1 MRKYIPFLLAVF
13 QFHVAGAQV
22 RLPRLIRD
30 SMVLQRDQS
39 LPIWGWASP
48 GERVTITH
56 LGKKYTGKADVSGN
70 WKIMLPPTPAG
81 GPFNITITGKNTI
94 VLKDVL
100 FGDVW
105 FCSGQSNMVH
115 QLNIHDVS
123 YAEVI
128 KKANYPEI
136 RQFLVPTATSINT
149 TRNDLNG
156 GNWTSAVGEAIR
168 PFSAVAFFFARQ
180 LYEKYHVPI
189 GIINASV
196 GGTPIEAWMSMEEA
210 SSYPELNSRLQ

>member
-1 MRKYIPFLLAVF
+1 MHKFITVIIAIF
-13 QFHVAGAQV
+13 QIYVGAAQV
-22 RLPRLIRD
+22 RLPRLVRD
-30 SMVLQRDQS
+30 SMVLQRDQP

-56 LGKKYTGKADVSGN
+56 KGKKYTGTTNASGS
-70 WKIMLPPTPAG
+70 WKIMLPPMPAG
-81 GPFNITITGKNTI
+81 GPYNMIITGKNTI

-128 KKANYPEI
+128 EKADYPHI
-136 RQFLVPTATSINT
+136 RQFLVPTATSLT
-149 TRNDLNG
+149 TPRNDLSG

-168 PFSAVAFFFARQ
+168 PFSAVAFKTG
-180 LYEKYHVPI
+180 LT
-189 GIINASV
+189 IN
-196 GGTPIEAWMSMEEA
+196 
-210 SSYPELNSRLQ
+210 